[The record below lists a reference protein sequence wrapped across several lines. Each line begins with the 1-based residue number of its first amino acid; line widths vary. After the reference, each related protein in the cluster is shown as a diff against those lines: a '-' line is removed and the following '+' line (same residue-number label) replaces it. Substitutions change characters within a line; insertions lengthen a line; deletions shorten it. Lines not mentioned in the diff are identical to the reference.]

1 VSEQAKRVA
10 GFDECF
16 VGSHLGE
23 GELCYWKTENDGW
36 YLNLPGCGLATLRA
50 HMVEEH
56 EDGTISATPSILVTS
71 RRDGKNVQRH
81 GYLTHGVWTEC

>member
-1 VSEQAKRVA
+1 MSEQAKRVA
-10 GFDECF
+10 GFDE
-16 VGSHLGE
+16 SDDGE
-23 GELCYWKTENDGW
+23 MCYWKGEDGW

-50 HMVEEH
+50 HVVEEH

-81 GYLTHGVWTEC
+81 GYFTRGVWTEC